1 MKESWLP
8 STRKSYNPP
17 IMRIFLITLD
27 NRDKER
33 ATDEKAVEKL
43 FEDINNGMLRR
54 KRGAEFD
61 LSDSDDD
68 AEARHRAKRREFA
81 KMRKALLENENV
93 GKIAQDPKKLPFL
106 RAIEDRDHD
115 SIGFLE
121 QPDESSQMD
130 LDSQKGVDL
139 RPQPESAGESASLK
153 HKRPLQDS
161 IQDNAN
167 RLPPAARRTR
177 PIKKPSTLA
186 DIRKSVSF
194 LIEEPGTLRHHLQPG
209 SSPQSSDNE
218 STQHPREPFASR
230 RNTNPVIDRLS
241 LKRAES
247 SKTASA
253 TSRLAFHD
261 PSSSSAP
268 GGFRVPSLL
277 RRATTSQLPNGTDEH
292 GISTGTASTERAAGG
307 GEKGE
312 FIRRG
317 GSRKS
322 SIGYFARE
330 REKGTGRIEEAER
343 RRSEG
348 LRKMSKGRVGLSGLA
363 GGTFE

>member
-1 MKESWLP
+1 
-8 STRKSYNPP
+8 
-17 IMRIFLITLD
+17 
-27 NRDKER
+27 
-33 ATDEKAVEKL
+33 
-43 FEDINNGMLRR
+43 MLRR

-68 AEARHRAKRREFA
+68 AEARQRAKRREFA

-121 QPDESSQMD
+121 QADEPSQLD
-130 LDSQKGVDL
+130 PDSQEGPNL
-139 RPQPESAGESASLK
+139 QPQSESAGDSASLAR
-153 HKRPLQDS
+153 KRPLQDS
-161 IQDNAN
+161 IPDHAN

-177 PIKKPSTLA
+177 PIKKPFTLA

-194 LIEEPGTLRHHLQPG
+194 LIEEPDTLRHHLQPG
-209 SSPQSSDNE
+209 SSPQSSEDE

-230 RNTNPVIDRLS
+230 RRTNPVIDRLS

-247 SKTASA
+247 SKTASV

-261 PSSSSAP
+261 PSSSTAP
-268 GGFRVPSLL
+268 GGFHVPSLL
-277 RRATTSQLPNGTDEH
+277 RRATTSQLPNGTDKH
-292 GISTGTASTERAAGG
+292 GISTGTAGTERAAGG

-317 GSRKS
+317 GSHKS

-330 REKGTGRIEEAER
+330 RERGTGRVQELER
-343 RRSEG
+343 RRTEG
-348 LRKMSKGRVGLSGLA
+348 LRKMSMGRVGLLGLSS
-363 GGTFE
+363 GTFD

>member
-1 MKESWLP
+1 MLW
-8 STRKSYNPP
+8 
-17 IMRIFLITLD
+17 IVLITFG

-43 FEDINNGMLRR
+43 FKDISNGMLRR

-68 AEARHRAKRREFA
+68 VEARQRVKRREFA

-106 RAIEDRDHD
+106 RAIEDRDYD

-121 QPDESSQMD
+121 QPDESSHMD
-130 LDSQKGVDL
+130 VESHDGADL
-139 RPQPESAGESASLK
+139 EPKPESAEGSASLK
-153 HKRPLQDS
+153 RKQPLQDS
-161 IQDNAN
+161 IPDNAKG
-167 RLPPAARRTR
+167 LPPAARRTR

-194 LIEEPGTLRHHLQPG
+194 LTEEPDALRHHLQSG
-209 SSPQSSDNE
+209 SSPQSSDSE

-230 RNTNPVIDRLS
+230 RRTKPVIDRLS

-253 TSRLAFHD
+253 SSRLAFHD
-261 PSSSSAP
+261 PSSSSTP

-277 RRATTSQLPNGTDEH
+277 RRATTSQLPSGTDKH
-292 GISTGTASTERAAGG
+292 GISTGTAGTERVAGG
-307 GEKGE
+307 SEKGDL
-312 FIRRG
+312 IRRG

-330 REKGTGRIEEAER
+330 RERGTDRVREAER
-343 RRSEG
+343 RKSEG
-348 LRKMSKGRVGLSGLA
+348 LRKMSLARVGLSGLA
-363 GGTFE
+363 GGTFD